1 MSQTELHN
9 CRGEHCTF
17 HTHTADTPY
26 TKAECPNCNA
36 YVLSEKDHRGLG
48 RCICCKGLVKHKNH
62 YRNLK
67 SILNKAIKE
76 NSELIDTMKLQTIQN
91 NLIVKVNFREQE
103 YHISIKGILLYSSNQ
118 YTRDS
123 MPVIQDEV
131 VLVRKTKSGRK
142 TI

>member
-67 SILNKAIKE
+67 SILNKAI
-76 NSELIDTMKLQTIQN
+76 
-91 NLIVKVNFREQE
+91 
-103 YHISIKGILLYSSNQ
+103 
-118 YTRDS
+118 
-123 MPVIQDEV
+123 
-131 VLVRKTKSGRK
+131 
-142 TI
+142 